1 MSNLTKKEM
10 YVINNSL
17 EVVSLTLK
25 EIAEGEGGLNQE
37 GLVRVAKIMADD
49 REDQIIKNRLK
60 IDAMY
65 QENVRLSA
73 EIRTLTTIMWNGK
86 KILAKRERI
95 RRIT

>member
-10 YVINNSL
+10 YVINNNL

-25 EIAEGEGGLNQE
+25 EIEEGEEGLNQE

-73 EIRTLTTIMWNGK
+73 EIRTLTTIGWNGK

>member
-10 YVINNSL
+10 YVINNNL

-25 EIAEGEGGLNQE
+25 EIAEGEAGLNQE
-37 GLVRVAKIMADD
+37 GLVRVAKIMGDD

-60 IDAMY
+60 IDALY

-73 EIRTLTTIMWNGK
+73 EIRTLTTIVWNGK

>member
-10 YVINNSL
+10 YVINNNR

-25 EIAEGEGGLNQE
+25 EIEEGEEGLNQE